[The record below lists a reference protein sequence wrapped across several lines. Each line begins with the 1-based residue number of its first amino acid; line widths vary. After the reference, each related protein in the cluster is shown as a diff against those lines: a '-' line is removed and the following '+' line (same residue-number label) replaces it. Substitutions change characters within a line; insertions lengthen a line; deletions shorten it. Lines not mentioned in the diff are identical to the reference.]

1 MPPRKAAE
9 IASYRAI
16 RFREAARRTRSA
28 ACAEFRDRATQRR
41 IEQID
46 LPQRYGVAGQ
56 QWDDTSGLQV
66 TADHE
71 RRQLGDGLA
80 EPNLNYSFSS
90 KE

>member
-1 MPPRKAAE
+1 
-9 IASYRAI
+9 
-16 RFREAARRTRSA
+16 
-28 ACAEFRDRATQRR
+28 
-41 IEQID
+41 
-46 LPQRYGVAGQ
+46 VAGQ